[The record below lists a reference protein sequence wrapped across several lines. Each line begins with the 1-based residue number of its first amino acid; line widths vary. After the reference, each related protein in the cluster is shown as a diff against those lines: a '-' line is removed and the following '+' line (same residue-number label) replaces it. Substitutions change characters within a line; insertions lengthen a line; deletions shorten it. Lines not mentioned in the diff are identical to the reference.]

1 MKNFLLKVALIGAMF
16 AGLALTGC
24 ENEDPME
31 NVAMGAE
38 VTSTSLTG
46 VSVKVMTNG
55 ITEYAYTVMQAG
67 ATKPTADAVFAN
79 GTVKSLEFT
88 DGEDAFTV
96 SGLTPESDYVCY
108 VAGKA
113 GSTYY
118 PVVCDLAFSTAVVPA
133 SMSAAL
139 VESATTAQT
148 LSVEVK
154 TVKIKAFAY
163 AAFKA
168 EEAPEKA
175 PNADVVFADGQMVE
189 CSDGTHSFTLE
200 ELSPNTEYV
209 VYVAGLLSEADE
221 NGNNQPYEK
230 VLEVKAT
237 TGDFTEELTIFD
249 NTGRSFKLHVKPTLS
264 DPANVIKWGTCDIFM
279 YNMNNTPDFEM
290 LNLHDQYYGNYF
302 QGDTTLVFDEAHGNV
317 WSDEMGDYITYYEA
331 IVPGQPQ
338 YLALGEFKYSDNE
351 EEHGRWGWGPGYYLA
366 MFDQEAYYE
375 QMYAYWYGETD
386 TAPEEGPFWT
396 GYHKQIKFQTKA
408 PELLDAAL
416 EIDMSGLRANGGP
429 IKINTNGNADRITV
443 MLLDPMTYQ
452 QIMPLLDDNED
463 YLQWFTTSYVGFM
476 MVGSK
481 TLAGA
486 NIKFEMTDFL
496 WEVNKEETYKLL
508 VVATKDAVEG
518 SLDTKYQQ
526 FAKADVVLPDYKL
539 PAPTLEIT
547 PIESTSPFEVS
558 FNVKCP
564 SQDAYYGKYA
574 ANYAREWAEAG
585 FDENPAEAM
594 EYNGNDLTDDDL
606 ALINS
611 AEGMTFTFSSYEDK
625 VTKLGVVLKSIEGLP
640 CEPVIVENKSLAEP
654 AQTPVDSEYFTSLD
668 GEWTATATNLY
679 VKQTYLWG
687 EGRYQ
692 YDTIITEKKSK
703 VVIGDVTYP
712 AELSDDVYQTWF
724 DATPYDTKEAVDE
737 QYALFK
743 EAVDIFNK
751 KNAAQNRI
759 LMNGFDFQ
767 VPLTQ
772 YYKTYS
778 QYASPFELWC
788 SDSYNGYDNTSPV
801 WDFGP
806 KWYLEVAQDGTVTAP
821 FNVNYFAP
829 MSNWAA
835 YNAYYFCPMGEVT
848 WLPYDVSVAAD
859 YPGKNGQFP
868 VEISEDGNTIIVKN
882 IEYEGEK
889 LYPNMGTIGSYDGSF
904 STGTYG
910 RIVSEIVLTRGW
922 TEEGTDEPVETAAVS
937 DNVKYVTANYT
948 NYYNVKPAQKPKAR
962 TVIKA
967 MPNYEKV
974 EMKVVS
980 VDEFKAN
987 VEKLRKATK
996 AAARK

>member
-133 SMSAAL
+133 SMTAAL

-163 AAFKA
+163 TAFKA

-338 YLALGEFKYSDNE
+338 YLALGEFKYE
-351 EEHGRWGWGPGYYLA
+351 EDEDVHGRWGWGAGYYLA
-366 MFDQEAYYE
+366 LMDQEGYMNA
-375 QMYAYWYGETD
+375 MMDSWYGGGEMPNEND
-386 TAPEEGPFWT
+386 YWT

-408 PELLDAAL
+408 PELLDADL

-452 QIMPLLDDNED
+452 QIMPFLDDNED

-481 TLAGA
+481 TLGGA

-518 SLDTKYQQ
+518 SLDAKYQQ

-594 EYNGNDLTDDDL
+594 EYNGNDLTADDL

-611 AEGMTFTFSSYEDK
+611 AEGMVFSFPSYEDM
-625 VTKLGVVLKSIEGLP
+625 VTKLGVVLESIEGLP

-654 AQTPVDSEYFTSLD
+654 AKTPVDSKYFTSLD
-668 GEWTATATNLY
+668 GDWTATATNRI
-679 VKQTYLWG
+679 VKQTYDWQNG
-687 EGRYQ
+687 TYI
-692 YDTIITEKKSK
+692 YDTLITEKVSK
-703 VVIGDVTYP
+703 VTIGDVTYP
-712 AELSDDVYQTWF
+712 ASLDEEVYNTWF
-724 DATPYDTKEAVDE
+724 ENTPYKTEAEVDA
-737 QYALFK
+737 QFALFK

-772 YYKTYS
+772 YYTIYS
-778 QYASPFELWC
+778 KYSSPFELWC

-821 FNVNYFAP
+821 FNMNYFAP
-829 MSNWAA
+829 MSNWSS
-835 YNAYYFCPMGEVT
+835 YNAYYFAGASDKAYM
-848 WLPYDVSVAAD
+848 PYNTAVQAE
-859 YPGKNGQFP
+859 YPCENGQFP
-868 VEISEDGNTIIVKN
+868 VEISEDGNTITVKP
-882 IEYEGEK
+882 
-889 LYPNMGTIGSYDGSF
+889 LVAHDDTFYPNMGYVSWGNFTMGN
-904 STGTYG
+904 YG
-910 RIVSEIVLTRGW
+910 QIVSEIVLTRGW
-922 TEEGTDEPVETAAVS
+922 TEEGTDEPDETTAVA
-937 DNVKYVTANYT
+937 NGVKYVPANYT
-948 NYYNVKPAQKPKAR
+948 NLYNVKPAQKPMPR

>member
-24 ENEDPME
+24 ETADPME

-46 VSVKVMTNG
+46 VTVKVMTNG
-55 ITEYAYTVMQAG
+55 ITEYAYTVVPAG
-67 ATKPTADAVFAN
+67 SSKPTADAVFAN
-79 GTVKSLEFT
+79 GTVKSMEYT

-96 SGLTPESDYVCY
+96 GNLTPETDYVCY

-118 PVVCDLAFSTAVVPA
+118 PVVCDLAFSTNIIPA
-133 SMSAAL
+133 SMSAAV

-175 PNADVVFADGQMVE
+175 PAADVVFADGQMVE
-189 CSDGTHSFTLE
+189 CADGTHTFTME

-221 NGNNQPYEK
+221 NGVNQPYEK

-249 NTGRSFKLHVKPTLS
+249 NTGRSFKLHVKPQLS

-279 YNMNNTPDFEM
+279 YNMNQTPDFEM
-290 LNLHDQYYGNYF
+290 LNLHDEYYGNYF
-302 QGDTTLVFDEAHGNV
+302 QGDTTLVFDEAHGMV
-317 WSDEMGDYITYYEA
+317 WSDEIGDYVTYYEA

-338 YLALGEFKYSDNE
+338 YLALGEYKYSDDE

-396 GYHKQIKFQTKA
+396 GYHKSIKFQTKA
-408 PELLDAAL
+408 PELLDAGM
-416 EIDMSGLRANGGP
+416 EFDMSGLRANGGP
-429 IKINTNGNADRITV
+429 IRITTNGNAERVTV
-443 MLLDPMTYQ
+443 MLLDPMTYEQ
-452 QIMPLLDDNED
+452 VMPYLDNNTD

-476 MVGSK
+476 MVGAQ
-481 TLAGA
+481 TFAGA
-486 NIKFEMTDFL
+486 NIEFEMTDFL
-496 WEVNKEETYKLL
+496 WEVD
-508 VVATKDAVEG
+508 KDAKYYLLAVAAKDGVEG
-518 SLDTKYQQ
+518 SLDAKYQQ
-526 FAKADVVLPDYKL
+526 YKMAEVTLPDYTM
-539 PAPTLEIT
+539 PAPVVEIT

-558 FNVKCP
+558 FNVKCT

-585 FDENPAEAM
+585 FDESPAEAM
-594 EYNGNDLTDDDL
+594 EYYGNDLTAEDL

-611 AEGMTFTFSSYEDK
+611 AEGMTFTMSSYEDM
-625 VTKLGVVLKSIEGLP
+625 VTKLGVVLSSIEGLP
-640 CEPVIVENKSLAEP
+640 CEPVIAENKSMAEP
-654 AQTPVDSEYFTSLD
+654 AKEAVDSEYFTSLD
-668 GEWTATATNLY
+668 GEWTATATNR
-679 VKQTYLWG
+679 VINQTYDWKNG
-687 EGRYQ
+687 KYI
-692 YDTIITEKKSK
+692 YDTVYTVKKSK
-703 VVIGDVTYP
+703 VTIGNVGYP
-712 AELSDDVYQTWF
+712 ATLDEDVYQTWF
-724 DATPYDTKEAVDE
+724 DETPYDTKEAVDE

-751 KNAAQNRI
+751 KTAAQNRI
-759 LMNGFDFQ
+759 LLNGFDFQ
-767 VPLTQ
+767 VSK
-772 YYKTYS
+772 YSTYS
-778 QYASPFELWC
+778 QYASPFELWS
-788 SDSYNGYDNTSPV
+788 SDSYNGYDNASPV

-806 KWYLEVAQDGTVTAP
+806 KWYLEVAKDGSVTAP

-829 MSNWAA
+829 MANWK
-835 YNAYYFCPMGEVT
+835 YYSPYYFAGT
-848 WLPYDVSVAAD
+848 SDKAYAPYKVDGSTE
-859 YPGKNGQFP
+859 YPNENGQFP
-868 VEISEDGNTIIVKN
+868 VEISEDGNTITVKP
-882 IEYEGEK
+882 YVADGDTF
-889 LYPNMGTIGSYDGSF
+889 YPNMGYISWGSF

-910 RIVSEIVLTRGW
+910 QIVTDIVLTRGW
-922 TEEGTDEPVETAAVS
+922 TEEGADEPVETAAV
-937 DNVKYVTANYT
+937 DNNVKYVPANYT
-948 NYYNVKPAQKPKAR
+948 QLYNVKPAQKPMPR
-962 TVIKA
+962 TVVKA
-967 MPNYEKV
+967 LPTFEKV
-974 EMKVVS
+974 EMKVVR
-980 VDEFKAN
+980 VEEFKAN
-987 VEKLRKATK
+987 VEKLRKAMKT
-996 AAARK
+996 AARK

>member
-24 ENEDPME
+24 ETADPME

-46 VSVKVMTNG
+46 VTVKVMTNG
-55 ITEYAYTVMQAG
+55 ITEYAYTVVPAG
-67 ATKPTADAVFAN
+67 SSKPTADAVFAN
-79 GTVKSLEFT
+79 GTVKSMEYT

-96 SGLTPESDYVCY
+96 GNLTPETDYVCY

-118 PVVCDLAFSTAVVPA
+118 PVVCDLAFSTNIIPA
-133 SMSAAL
+133 SMSAAV

-175 PNADVVFADGQMVE
+175 PAADVVFADGQMVE
-189 CSDGTHSFTLE
+189 CADGTHTFTME

-221 NGNNQPYEK
+221 NGVNQPYEK

-249 NTGRSFKLHVKPTLS
+249 NTGRSFKLHVKPQLS

-279 YNMNNTPDFEM
+279 YNMNQTPDFEM
-290 LNLHDQYYGNYF
+290 LNLHDEYYGNYF
-302 QGDTTLVFDEAHGNV
+302 QGDTTLVFDEAHGMV
-317 WSDEMGDYITYYEA
+317 WSDEIGDYVTYYEA

-338 YLALGEFKYSDNE
+338 YLALGEYKYSDDE

-396 GYHKQIKFQTKA
+396 GYHKSIKFQTKA
-408 PELLDAAL
+408 PELLDAGM
-416 EIDMSGLRANGGP
+416 EFDMSGLRANGGP
-429 IKINTNGNADRITV
+429 IRITTNGNAERVTV
-443 MLLDPMTYQ
+443 MLLDPMTYEQ
-452 QIMPLLDDNED
+452 VMPYLDNNTD

-476 MVGSK
+476 MVGAQ
-481 TLAGA
+481 TFAGA
-486 NIKFEMTDFL
+486 NIEFEMTDFL
-496 WEVNKEETYKLL
+496 WEVD
-508 VVATKDAVEG
+508 KDAKYYLLAVAAKDGVEG
-518 SLDTKYQQ
+518 SLDAKYQQ
-526 FAKADVVLPDYKL
+526 YKMAEVTLPDYTM
-539 PAPTLEIT
+539 PAPVVEIT

-558 FNVKCP
+558 FNVKCT

-585 FDENPAEAM
+585 FDESPAEAM
-594 EYNGNDLTDDDL
+594 EYYGNDLTAEDL

-611 AEGMTFTFSSYEDK
+611 AEGMTFTMSSYEDM
-625 VTKLGVVLKSIEGLP
+625 VTKLGVVLSSIEGLP
-640 CEPVIVENKSLAEP
+640 CEPVIAENKSMAEP
-654 AQTPVDSEYFTSLD
+654 AKEAVDSEYFTSLD
-668 GEWTATATNLY
+668 GEWTATATNR
-679 VKQTYLWG
+679 VINQTYDWKNG
-687 EGRYQ
+687 KYI
-692 YDTIITEKKSK
+692 YDTVYTVKKSK
-703 VVIGDVTYP
+703 VTIGNVGYP
-712 AELSDDVYQTWF
+712 ATLDEDVYQTWF
-724 DATPYDTKEAVDE
+724 DETPYDTKEAVDE

-751 KNAAQNRI
+751 KTAAQNRI
-759 LMNGFDFQ
+759 LLNGFDFQ
-767 VPLTQ
+767 VSK
-772 YYKTYS
+772 YSTYS
-778 QYASPFELWC
+778 QYASPFELWS
-788 SDSYNGYDNTSPV
+788 SDSYNGYDNASPV

-806 KWYLEVAQDGTVTAP
+806 KWYLEVAKDGSVTAP

-829 MSNWAA
+829 MANWK
-835 YNAYYFCPMGEVT
+835 YYSPYYFAGT
-848 WLPYDVSVAAD
+848 SDKAYAPYKVDGSTE
-859 YPGKNGQFP
+859 YPNENGQFP
-868 VEISEDGNTIIVKN
+868 VEISEDGNTITVKP
-882 IEYEGEK
+882 YVADGDTF
-889 LYPNMGTIGSYDGSF
+889 YPNMGYISWGSF

-910 RIVSEIVLTRGW
+910 QIVTDIVLTRGW
-922 TEEGTDEPVETAAVS
+922 TEEGADEPVETAAV
-937 DNVKYVTANYT
+937 DNNVKYVPANYT
-948 NYYNVKPAQKPKAR
+948 QLYNVKPAQKPMPR
-962 TVIKA
+962 TVVKA
-967 MPNYEKV
+967 LPTFEKV
-974 EMKVVS
+974 EMKVVR
-980 VDEFKAN
+980 VEEFKAN

>member
-1 MKNFLLKVALIGAMF
+1 MKNFLLKVALFSAMF
-16 AGLALTGC
+16 AGLVLTGC
-24 ENEDPME
+24 EKDDPIKDA
-31 NVAMGAE
+31 AMGAE
-38 VTSTSLTG
+38 VTSTTLT
-46 VSVKVMTNG
+46 SAAIKVMSYDV
-55 ITEYAYTVMQAG
+55 TEYAYTVSPKAS

-79 GTVKSLEFT
+79 GTVEEMV
-88 DGEDAFTV
+88 DGEAV
-96 SGLTPESDYVCY
+96 IELANLTPETEYVAY
-108 VAGKA
+108 VAGRV
-113 GSTYY
+113 GSNYY
-118 PVVCDLAFSTAVVPA
+118 PTVFELAFATNDIPV
-133 SMSAAL
+133 SMNATL
-139 VESATTAQT
+139 VETATTAQSLT
-148 LSVEVK
+148 IELDV
-154 TVKIKAFAY
+154 VKIKKYAY
-163 AAFKA
+163 VAVKAA
-168 EEAPEKA
+168 EAPSA
-175 PNADVVFADGQMVE
+175 TPDAAVVFADGTAVD
-189 CSDGTHSFTLE
+189 CSTGKYTIKLE
-200 ELSPNTEYV
+200 ELSPNTDYV
-209 VYVAGLLSEADE
+209 IYIAGQEATTDE
-221 NGNNQPYEK
+221 LFAK

-279 YNMNNTPDFEM
+279 YNMNNTPDFEI

-338 YLALGEFKYSDNE
+338 YLALGEFKYSDDE
-351 EEHGRWGWGPGYYLA
+351 EEHGRWGWGAGYYLA
-366 MFDQEAYYE
+366 MFNQEAYYE
-375 QMYAYWYGETD
+375 AMYPYWYGETD
-386 TAPEEGPFWT
+386 QMPNENEYWT

-452 QIMPLLDDNED
+452 NIMPLLDDNED
-463 YLQWFTTSYVGFM
+463 YLQWFTTSYIGFM
-476 MVGSK
+476 MVGAQ
-481 TLAGA
+481 TFAGA
-486 NIKFEMTDFL
+486 NIQFEMTDFL
-496 WEVNKEETYKLL
+496 WEVDKDAQYKLM

-518 SLDTKYQQ
+518 SLDAKYQQ
-526 FAKADVVLPDYKL
+526 YAKADVVLPDYKL

-594 EYNGNDLTDDDL
+594 EYNGNDLTADDL

-611 AEGMTFTFSSYEDK
+611 AEGMVFNFPSYEDM
-625 VTKLGVVLKSIEGLP
+625 VTKLGVVLESIEGLP

-654 AQTPVDSEYFTSLD
+654 AKTPVDSKYFTSLNGD
-668 GEWTATATNLY
+668 WTATATNRL
-679 VKQTYLWG
+679 VKQTYDWQNG
-687 EGRYQ
+687 GYI
-692 YDTIITEKKSK
+692 YDTIITEKVSK
-703 VVIGDVTYP
+703 VTIGDVTYP
-712 AELSDDVYQTWF
+712 ASLDEEVYNTWF
-724 DATPYDTKEAVDE
+724 ENTPYKTEAEVDA
-737 QYALFK
+737 QFALFK

-772 YYKTYS
+772 YYTIYS
-778 QYASPFELWC
+778 KYSSPFELWC

-806 KWYLEVAQDGTVTAP
+806 KWYLEVAADGSVTAP
-821 FNVNYFAP
+821 FNMNYFAP
-829 MSNWAA
+829 MSNWSS
-835 YNAYYFCPMGEVT
+835 YNAYYFAGASDKAYM
-848 WLPYDVSVAAD
+848 PYNTAVQAE
-859 YPGKNGQFP
+859 YPCENGQFP
-868 VEISEDGNTIIVKN
+868 VEISEDGNTITVKPLVAHN
-882 IEYEGEK
+882 DTF
-889 LYPNMGTIGSYDGSF
+889 YPNMGYVSWGDFTMGN
-904 STGTYG
+904 YG
-910 RIVSEIVLTRGW
+910 QIVSEIVLTRGW
-922 TEEGTDEPVETAAVS
+922 TEEGTDEPVETAAVA
-937 DNVKYVTANYT
+937 NGVKYVPANYT
-948 NYYNVKPAQKPKAR
+948 NLYNVKPAQKPMPR

>member
-24 ENEDPME
+24 ETADPME

-46 VSVKVMTNG
+46 VTVKVMTNG
-55 ITEYAYTVMQAG
+55 ITEYAYTVVPAG
-67 ATKPTADAVFAN
+67 SSKPTADAVFAN
-79 GTVKSLEFT
+79 GTVKSMEYT

-96 SGLTPESDYVCY
+96 GNLTPETDYVCY

-118 PVVCDLAFSTAVVPA
+118 PVVCDLAFSTNIIPA
-133 SMSAAL
+133 SMSAAV

-175 PNADVVFADGQMVE
+175 PAADVVFADGQMVE
-189 CSDGTHSFTLE
+189 CADGTHTFTME

-221 NGNNQPYEK
+221 NGVNQPYEK

-249 NTGRSFKLHVKPTLS
+249 NTGRSFKLHVKPQLS

-279 YNMNNTPDFEM
+279 YNMNQTPDFEM

-317 WSDEMGDYITYYEA
+317 WSDEMGDYVTFYEA

-338 YLALGEFKYSDNE
+338 YLALGEYKYSDDE

-396 GYHKQIKFQTKA
+396 GYHKSIKFQTKA
-408 PELLDAAL
+408 PELLDAGM
-416 EIDMSGLRANGGP
+416 EFDMSGLRANGGP
-429 IKINTNGNADRITV
+429 IRITTNGNAERVTV
-443 MLLDPMTYQ
+443 MLLDPMTYEQ
-452 QIMPLLDDNED
+452 VMPYLDNNTD

-476 MVGSK
+476 MVGAQ
-481 TLAGA
+481 TFAGA
-486 NIKFEMTDFL
+486 NIEFEMTDFL
-496 WEVNKEETYKLL
+496 WEVD
-508 VVATKDAVEG
+508 KDAKYYLLAVAAKDGVEG
-518 SLDTKYQQ
+518 SLDAKYQQ
-526 FAKADVVLPDYKL
+526 YKMAEVTLPDYTM
-539 PAPTLEIT
+539 PAPVVEIT

-558 FNVKCP
+558 FNVKCT

-585 FDENPAEAM
+585 FDESPAEAM
-594 EYNGNDLTDDDL
+594 EYYGNDLTAEDL

-611 AEGMTFTFSSYEDK
+611 AEGMTFTMSSYEDM
-625 VTKLGVVLKSIEGLP
+625 VTKLGVVLSSIEGLP
-640 CEPVIVENKSLAEP
+640 CEPVIAENKSMAEP
-654 AQTPVDSEYFTSLD
+654 AKEAVDSEYFTSLD
-668 GEWTATATNLY
+668 GEWTATATNR
-679 VKQTYLWG
+679 VINQTYDWKNG
-687 EGRYQ
+687 KYI
-692 YDTIITEKKSK
+692 YDTVYTVKKSK
-703 VVIGDVTYP
+703 VTIGNVGYP
-712 AELSDDVYQTWF
+712 ATLDEDVYQTWF
-724 DATPYDTKEAVDE
+724 DETPYDTKEAVDE

-751 KNAAQNRI
+751 KTAAQNRI
-759 LMNGFDFQ
+759 LLNGFDFQ
-767 VPLTQ
+767 VSK
-772 YYKTYS
+772 YSTYS
-778 QYASPFELWC
+778 QYASPFELWS
-788 SDSYNGYDNTSPV
+788 SDSYNGYDNASPV

-806 KWYLEVAQDGTVTAP
+806 KWYLEVAKDGSVTAP

-829 MSNWAA
+829 MANWK
-835 YNAYYFCPMGEVT
+835 YYSPYYFAGT
-848 WLPYDVSVAAD
+848 SDKAYAPYKVDGSTE
-859 YPGKNGQFP
+859 YPNENGQFP
-868 VEISEDGNTIIVKN
+868 VEISEDGNTITVKP
-882 IEYEGEK
+882 YVADGDTF
-889 LYPNMGTIGSYDGSF
+889 YPNMGYISWGSF

-910 RIVSEIVLTRGW
+910 QIVTDIVLTRGW
-922 TEEGTDEPVETAAVS
+922 TEEGADEPVETAAV
-937 DNVKYVTANYT
+937 DNNVKYVPANYT
-948 NYYNVKPAQKPKAR
+948 QLYNVKPAQKPMPR
-962 TVIKA
+962 TVVKA
-967 MPNYEKV
+967 LPTFEKV
-974 EMKVVS
+974 EMKVVR
-980 VDEFKAN
+980 VEEFKAN

>member
-163 AAFKA
+163 TAFKA

-279 YNMNNTPDFEM
+279 YNMNNTPDYEM

-338 YLALGEFKYSDNE
+338 YLALGEYKYSDNE
-351 EEHGRWGWGPGYYLA
+351 DEHGRWGWGAGYYLA
-366 MFDQEAYYE
+366 LMDMEGFNNAMMD
-375 QMYAYWYGETD
+375 YWYGMTD
-386 TAPEEGPFWT
+386 QMPDENPYWT

-429 IKINTNGNADRITV
+429 IKINTNGNAERITV

-452 QIMPLLDDNED
+452 QVMPFLDDNED

-476 MVGSK
+476 MVGAQ
-481 TLAGA
+481 TFGGA
-486 NIKFEMTDFL
+486 NIQFEMTDFL
-496 WEVNKEETYKLL
+496 WEVSKEETYKLL

-518 SLDTKYQQ
+518 SLDAKYQQ
-526 FAKADVVLPDYKL
+526 FVKADVVLPDYKL

-594 EYNGNDLTDDDL
+594 EYNGNDLTADDL

-611 AEGMTFTFSSYEDK
+611 AEGMVFNFPSYEDM
-625 VTKLGVVLKSIEGLP
+625 VTKLGVVLESIEGLP

-654 AQTPVDSEYFTSLD
+654 AKTPVDSKYFTSLD
-668 GEWTATATNLY
+668 GDWTATATNRL
-679 VKQTYLWG
+679 VKQTYDWENG
-687 EGRYQ
+687 GYI
-692 YDTIITEKKSK
+692 YDTIITEKVSK
-703 VVIGDVTYP
+703 VTIGDVTYP
-712 AELSDDVYQTWF
+712 ASLDEEVYNTWF
-724 DATPYDTKEAVDE
+724 ENTPYKTEAEVDA
-737 QYALFK
+737 QFALFK

-772 YYKTYS
+772 YYTIYS
-778 QYASPFELWC
+778 KYSSPFELWC

-806 KWYLEVAQDGTVTAP
+806 KWYLEVAADGSVTAP
-821 FNVNYFAP
+821 FNMNYFAP
-829 MSNWAA
+829 MSNWSS
-835 YNAYYFCPMGEVT
+835 YNAYYFAGASDKAYM
-848 WLPYDVSVAAD
+848 PYNTAVQAE
-859 YPGKNGQFP
+859 YPCENGQFP
-868 VEISEDGNTIIVKN
+868 VEISEDGNTITVKPLVAHN
-882 IEYEGEK
+882 DTF
-889 LYPNMGTIGSYDGSF
+889 YPNMGYVSWGDFTMGN
-904 STGTYG
+904 YG
-910 RIVSEIVLTRGW
+910 QIVSEIVLTRGW
-922 TEEGTDEPVETAAVS
+922 TEEGTDEPVETAAVA
-937 DNVKYVTANYT
+937 NGVKYVPANYT
-948 NYYNVKPAQKPKAR
+948 NLYNVKPAQKPMPR

>member
-24 ENEDPME
+24 ETADPME

-46 VSVKVMTNG
+46 VTVKVMTNG
-55 ITEYAYTVMQAG
+55 ITEYAYTVVPAG
-67 ATKPTADAVFAN
+67 SSKPTADAVFAN
-79 GTVKSLEFT
+79 GTVKSMEYT

-96 SGLTPESDYVCY
+96 GNLTPETDYVCY

-118 PVVCDLAFSTAVVPA
+118 PVVCDLAFSTNIIPA
-133 SMSAAL
+133 SMSAAV

-175 PNADVVFADGQMVE
+175 PAADVVFADGQMVE
-189 CSDGTHSFTLE
+189 CADGTHTFTME

-221 NGNNQPYEK
+221 NGVNQPYEK

-249 NTGRSFKLHVKPTLS
+249 NTGRSFKLHVKPQLS

-279 YNMNNTPDFEM
+279 YNMNQTPDFEM

-338 YLALGEFKYSDNE
+338 YLALGEFKYSDDE

-386 TAPEEGPFWT
+386 TAPEEGPFWN
-396 GYHKQIKFQTKA
+396 GYHKSIKFQTKA
-408 PELLDAAL
+408 PELLDAGM
-416 EIDMSGLRANGGP
+416 EFDMSGLRANGGP
-429 IKINTNGNADRITV
+429 IRITTNGNAERVTV
-443 MLLDPMTYQ
+443 MLLDPMTYEQ
-452 QIMPLLDDNED
+452 VMPMLDNNED

-476 MVGSK
+476 MVGAQ
-481 TLAGA
+481 TFAGT
-486 NIKFEMTDFL
+486 NIEFEMTDFL
-496 WEVNKEETYKLL
+496 WEVDKEAKYYLMA
-508 VVATKDAVEG
+508 VAAKDEVEG
-518 SLDTKYQQ
+518 SLDAKYQQ
-526 FAKADVVLPDYKL
+526 YKMAEVTLPDYTM
-539 PAPTLEIT
+539 PAPVVEVT

-558 FNVKCP
+558 FNVKCT

-585 FDENPAEAM
+585 FDESPAEAM

-611 AEGMTFTFSSYEDK
+611 AEGMTFTMSSYEDM
-625 VTKLGVVLKSIEGLP
+625 VTKLGVVLSSIEGLP
-640 CEPVIVENKSLAEP
+640 CEPVIAENKSMAEP
-654 AQTPVDSEYFTSLD
+654 AKEAVDSEYFTSLD
-668 GEWTATATNLY
+668 GEWTATATNR
-679 VKQTYLWG
+679 VINQTYIWG

-692 YDTIITEKKSK
+692 YDTVYTVKKSK
-703 VVIGDVTYP
+703 VIIGDVDYP
-712 AELSDDVYQTWF
+712 AELDEDVYNTWF
-724 DATPYDTKEAVDE
+724 ENTPYETKEAVDE
-737 QYALFK
+737 QFALFK

-751 KNAAQNRI
+751 KTAAQNRI
-759 LMNGFDFQ
+759 LLNGFDFQ
-767 VPLTQ
+767 VSK
-772 YYKTYS
+772 YSTYS

-788 SDSYNGYDNTSPV
+788 SDSYNGYDNASPV

-806 KWYLEVAQDGTVTAP
+806 KWYLEVAKDGTVTAP
-821 FNVNYFAP
+821 FNMNYFAP
-829 MSNWAA
+829 MSNWKY
-835 YNAYYFCPMGEVT
+835 YNPYYFAGASDKAYA
-848 WLPYDVSVAAD
+848 PYKVDGSTE
-859 YPGKNGQFP
+859 YPNENGQFP
-868 VEISEDGNTIIVKN
+868 VEISEDGNTITVKP
-882 IEYEGEK
+882 YVAAGDTF
-889 LYPNMGTIGSYDGSF
+889 YPNMGYFSWGSF

-910 RIVSEIVLTRGW
+910 QIVTDIVLTRGW
-922 TEEGTDEPVETAAVS
+922 TEENAGEGEQTEAVAN
-937 DNVKYVTANYT
+937 DVKYVPANYT
-948 NYYNVKPAQKPKAR
+948 TLYNVKPAQKPMPR

>member
-24 ENEDPME
+24 ETADPME

-46 VSVKVMTNG
+46 VTVKVMTNG
-55 ITEYAYTVMQAG
+55 ITEYAYTVVPAG
-67 ATKPTADAVFAN
+67 SSKPTADAVFAN
-79 GTVKSLEFT
+79 GTVKSMEYT

-96 SGLTPESDYVCY
+96 GNLTPETDYVCY

-118 PVVCDLAFSTAVVPA
+118 PVVCDLAFSTNIIPA
-133 SMSAAL
+133 SMSAAV

-175 PNADVVFADGQMVE
+175 PAADVVFADGQMVE
-189 CSDGTHSFTLE
+189 CADGTHTFTME

-221 NGNNQPYEK
+221 NGVNQPYEK

-249 NTGRSFKLHVKPTLS
+249 NTGRSFKLHVKPQLS

-279 YNMNNTPDFEM
+279 YNMNQTPDFEM

-317 WSDEMGDYITYYEA
+317 WSDEMGDYVTFYEA

-338 YLALGEFKYSDNE
+338 YLALGEFKYSDDE
-351 EEHGRWGWGPGYYLA
+351 EEHGRWGWGAGYYMA
-366 MFDQEAYYE
+366 MFNQEAYYE

-396 GYHKQIKFQTKA
+396 GYHKSIKFQTKA
-408 PELLDAAL
+408 PELLDAGM
-416 EIDMSGLRANGGP
+416 EFDMSGLRANGGP
-429 IKINTNGNADRITV
+429 IRITTNGNAERVTV
-443 MLLDPMTYQ
+443 MLLDPMTYEQ
-452 QIMPLLDDNED
+452 VMPYLDNNTD

-476 MVGSK
+476 MVGAQ
-481 TLAGA
+481 TFAGA
-486 NIKFEMTDFL
+486 NIEFEMTDFL
-496 WEVNKEETYKLL
+496 WEVD
-508 VVATKDAVEG
+508 KDAKYYLLAVAAKDGVEG
-518 SLDTKYQQ
+518 SLDAKYQQ
-526 FAKADVVLPDYKL
+526 FVKADVVLPDYKL

-564 SQDAYYGKYA
+564 SKDAYYGKYA

-625 VTKLGVVLKSIEGLP
+625 VTKLGVVLESIEGLP

-654 AQTPVDSEYFTSLD
+654 AKEAVDSKYFTSLD
-668 GEWTATATNLY
+668 GEWTATATNR
-679 VKQTYLWG
+679 VINQTYDWKNG
-687 EGRYQ
+687 KYI
-692 YDTIITEKKSK
+692 YDTVYTVKKSK
-703 VVIGDVTYP
+703 VTIGNVGYP
-712 AELSDDVYQTWF
+712 ATLDEDVYQTWF
-724 DATPYDTKEAVDE
+724 DETPYDTKEAVDE

-751 KNAAQNRI
+751 KTAAQNRI
-759 LMNGFDFQ
+759 LLNGFDFQ
-767 VPLTQ
+767 VSK
-772 YYKTYS
+772 YSTYS
-778 QYASPFELWC
+778 QYASPFELWS
-788 SDSYNGYDNTSPV
+788 SDSYNGYDNASPV

-806 KWYLEVAQDGTVTAP
+806 KWYLEVAKDGSVTAP

-829 MSNWAA
+829 MANWK
-835 YNAYYFCPMGEVT
+835 YYSPYYFAGT
-848 WLPYDVSVAAD
+848 SDKAYAPYKVDGSTE
-859 YPGKNGQFP
+859 YPNENGQFP
-868 VEISEDGNTIIVKN
+868 VEISEDGNTITVKP
-882 IEYEGEK
+882 YVADGDTF
-889 LYPNMGTIGSYDGSF
+889 YPNMGYISWGSF

-910 RIVSEIVLTRGW
+910 QIVTDIVLTRGW
-922 TEEGTDEPVETAAVS
+922 TEEGADEPVETAAV
-937 DNVKYVTANYT
+937 DNNVKYVPANYT
-948 NYYNVKPAQKPKAR
+948 QLYNVKPAQKPMPR

>member
-24 ENEDPME
+24 ETADPME

-46 VSVKVMTNG
+46 VTVKVMTNG
-55 ITEYAYTVMQAG
+55 ITEYAYMVAQAG
-67 ATKPTADAVFAN
+67 TTKPTADAVFAN
-79 GTVKSLEFT
+79 GTVKSLEYT
-88 DGEDAFTV
+88 DGEDAFTA
-96 SGLTPESDYVCY
+96 GNLTPETDYVVY
-108 VAGKA
+108 VAGKVGA
-113 GSTYY
+113 NYY
-118 PVVCDLAFSTAVVPA
+118 PFVSEMAFSTNIVPA
-133 SMSAAL
+133 SMTAAL

-163 AAFKA
+163 TAVKA
-168 EEAPEKA
+168 EEAPEKT
-175 PNADVVFADGQMVE
+175 PSADAVFADGEMVE
-189 CSDGTHSFTLE
+189 CTDGTKSFTLE

-237 TGDFTEELTIFD
+237 TGDFTEETTIFD
-249 NTGRSFKLHVKPTLS
+249 NTGRSFKLHVKPQLS
-264 DPANVIKWGTCDIFM
+264 NPANVIKWGTCDIFM
-279 YNMNNTPDFEM
+279 YNMNSTPDYEM
-290 LNLHDQYYGNYF
+290 LNLNDDYYGNYF

-317 WSDEMGDYITYYEA
+317 WSDMMGDYITYYEA

-338 YLALGEFKYSDNE
+338 YLALGEYKYSDNE
-351 EEHGRWGWGPGYYLA
+351 DEHGRWGWGAGYYLA
-366 MFDQEAYYE
+366 LMDMEGFNNAMMD
-375 QMYAYWYGETD
+375 YWYGMTD
-386 TAPEEGPFWT
+386 QMPDENPYWT

-408 PELLDAAL
+408 PEVLDAAL

-429 IKINTNGNADRITV
+429 IRINTNGAADRVTV
-443 MLLDPMTYQ
+443 MLLDPMTYEQ
-452 QIMPLLDDNED
+452 VMPFLDNNED

-476 MVGSK
+476 MVGAQ
-481 TLAGA
+481 TFAGA
-486 NIKFEMTDFL
+486 NIEFEMTDFL
-496 WEVNKEETYKLL
+496 WEVSKEETYKLM

-518 SLDTKYQQ
+518 SLDAQYQQ
-526 FAKADVVLPDYKL
+526 YVKADVVLPDYKL

-594 EYNGNDLTDDDL
+594 EYNGNDLTADDL

-625 VTKLGVVLKSIEGLP
+625 VTKLGVVLESIEGLP

-654 AQTPVDSEYFTSLD
+654 AKTPVDSKYFTSLD
-668 GEWTATATNLY
+668 GEWTATATNR
-679 VKQTYLWG
+679 VINQTYLWG

-692 YDTIITEKKSK
+692 YDTVYTVKKSK
-703 VVIGDVTYP
+703 VIIGDVDYP
-712 AELSDDVYQTWF
+712 AELDEDVYNTWF
-724 DATPYDTKEAVDE
+724 ENTPYQTEAEVDA

-751 KNAAQNRI
+751 KTAAQNRI
-759 LMNGFDFQ
+759 LLNGFDFQ
-767 VPLTQ
+767 VSK
-772 YYKTYS
+772 YSTYS

-788 SDSYNGYDNTSPV
+788 SDSYNGYDNASPV

-806 KWYLEVAQDGTVTAP
+806 KWYLEVAKDGTVTAP
-821 FNVNYFAP
+821 FNINYFAP
-829 MSNWAA
+829 MSNWKY
-835 YNAYYFCPMGEVT
+835 YNPYYFAGT
-848 WLPYDVSVAAD
+848 SDKAYAPYKVDGSTE
-859 YPGKNGQFP
+859 YPNENGQFP
-868 VEISEDGNTIIVKN
+868 VEISEDGNTITVKP
-882 IEYEGEK
+882 YVAADDTF
-889 LYPNMGTIGSYDGSF
+889 YPNMGYISWGSF

-910 RIVSEIVLTRGW
+910 QIVTDIVLTRGW
-922 TEEGTDEPVETAAVS
+922 TEENAGEGEQTEAVAN
-937 DNVKYVTANYT
+937 DVKYVPANYT
-948 NYYNVKPAQKPKAR
+948 TLYNVKPAQKPMPR

>member
-24 ENEDPME
+24 ETADPME

-46 VSVKVMTNG
+46 VTVKVMTNG
-55 ITEYAYTVMQAG
+55 ITEYAYTVVPAG
-67 ATKPTADAVFAN
+67 SSKPTADAVFAN
-79 GTVKSLEFT
+79 GTVKSMEYT

-96 SGLTPESDYVCY
+96 GNLAPETDYVCY

-118 PVVCDLAFSTAVVPA
+118 PVVCDLAFSTNIIPA
-133 SMSAAL
+133 SMSAAV

-175 PNADVVFADGQMVE
+175 PAADVVFADGQMVE
-189 CSDGTHSFTLE
+189 CADGTHTFTME

-209 VYVAGLLSEADE
+209 VYVAGLLREADE
-221 NGNNQPYEK
+221 NGVNQPYEK

-249 NTGRSFKLHVKPTLS
+249 NTGRSFKLHVKPQLS

-279 YNMNNTPDFEM
+279 YNMNQTPDFEM

-338 YLALGEFKYSDNE
+338 YLALGEFKYE
-351 EEHGRWGWGPGYYLA
+351 EDEEVHGRWGWGPGYYLA

-386 TAPEEGPFWT
+386 TAPEEGPFWN
-396 GYHKQIKFQTKA
+396 GYHKSIKFQTKA
-408 PELLDAAL
+408 PELLDAGM
-416 EIDMSGLRANGGP
+416 EFDMSGLRANGGP
-429 IKINTNGNADRITV
+429 IRITTNGNAERVTV
-443 MLLDPMTYQ
+443 MLLDPMTYEQ
-452 QIMPLLDDNED
+452 VMPMLDNNED

-476 MVGSK
+476 MVGAQ
-481 TLAGA
+481 TFAGA
-486 NIKFEMTDFL
+486 NIEFEMTDFL
-496 WEVNKEETYKLL
+496 WEVDKEAKYLL
-508 VVATKDAVEG
+508 LAVAAKDEVEG
-518 SLDTKYQQ
+518 SLDAKYQQ
-526 FAKADVVLPDYKL
+526 YKMAEVTLPDYTM
-539 PAPTLEIT
+539 PAPVVEVT

-558 FNVKCP
+558 FNVKCT

-585 FDENPAEAM
+585 FDESPAEAM
-594 EYNGNDLTDDDL
+594 EYYGNDLTAEDL

-611 AEGMTFTFSSYEDK
+611 AEGMTFTMSSYEDM
-625 VTKLGVVLKSIEGLP
+625 VTKLGVVLSSIEGLP
-640 CEPVIVENKSLAEP
+640 CEPVIAENKSMAEP
-654 AQTPVDSEYFTSLD
+654 AKEAVDSEYFTSLD
-668 GEWTATATNLY
+668 GEWTATATNR
-679 VKQTYLWG
+679 VINQTYDWKNG
-687 EGRYQ
+687 KYI
-692 YDTIITEKKSK
+692 YDTVYTVKKSK
-703 VVIGDVTYP
+703 VTIGDVDYP
-712 AELSDDVYQTWF
+712 AELSEDVYNTWF
-724 DATPYDTKEAVDE
+724 ENTPYETKEAVDE
-737 QYALFK
+737 QFALFK

-751 KNAAQNRI
+751 KTAAQNRI
-759 LMNGFDFQ
+759 LLNGFDFQ
-767 VPLTQ
+767 VSK
-772 YYKTYS
+772 YSTYS
-778 QYASPFELWC
+778 QYASPFELWS
-788 SDSYNGYDNTSPV
+788 SDSYNGYDNASPV

-806 KWYLEVAQDGTVTAP
+806 KWYLEVAADGSVTAP

-829 MSNWAA
+829 MANWKY
-835 YNAYYFCPMGEVT
+835 YNPYYFAGT
-848 WLPYDVSVAAD
+848 SDTAYAPYKIDGSTE
-859 YPGKNGQFP
+859 YPNENGQFP
-868 VEISEDGNTIIVKN
+868 VEISEDGNTITVKP
-882 IEYEGEK
+882 YVADGDTF
-889 LYPNMGTIGSYDGSF
+889 YPNMGYISWGSF

-910 RIVSEIVLTRGW
+910 QIVTDIVLTRGW
-922 TEEGTDEPVETAAVS
+922 TEEGADEPVETAAV
-937 DNVKYVTANYT
+937 DNNVKYVPANYT
-948 NYYNVKPAQKPKAR
+948 QLYNVKPAQKPMPR
-962 TVIKA
+962 TVVKA
-967 MPNYEKV
+967 LPTFEKV
-974 EMKVVS
+974 EMKVVR
-980 VDEFKAN
+980 VEEFKAN
-987 VEKLRKATK
+987 VEKLRKAMKT
-996 AAARK
+996 AARK

>member
-24 ENEDPME
+24 ETADPME

-46 VSVKVMTNG
+46 VTVKVMTNG
-55 ITEYAYTVMQAG
+55 ITEYAYTVVPAG
-67 ATKPTADAVFAN
+67 SSKPTADAVFAN
-79 GTVKSLEFT
+79 GTVKSMEYT

-96 SGLTPESDYVCY
+96 GNLAPETDYVCY

-118 PVVCDLAFSTAVVPA
+118 PVVCDLAFSTNIIPA
-133 SMSAAL
+133 SMSAAV

-168 EEAPEKA
+168 EEAPEKEPA
-175 PNADVVFADGQMVE
+175 ADVVFADGQMVE
-189 CSDGTHSFTLE
+189 CADGTHTFTME

-221 NGNNQPYEK
+221 NGVNQPYEK

-279 YNMNNTPDFEM
+279 YNMNQTPDFEM

-317 WSDEMGDYITYYEA
+317 WSDEMGDYVTYYEA

-338 YLALGEFKYSDNE
+338 YLALGEFKYE
-351 EEHGRWGWGPGYYLA
+351 EDEEVHGRWGWGPGYYLA

-386 TAPEEGPFWT
+386 TAPEEGPFWN
-396 GYHKQIKFQTKA
+396 GYHKSIKFQTKA

-429 IKINTNGNADRITV
+429 IKINTNGAAERITV

-452 QIMPLLDDNED
+452 QIMPLLDNNED

-476 MVGSK
+476 MVGAQ
-481 TLAGA
+481 TFGGA

-518 SLDTKYQQ
+518 SLDAKYQQ

-564 SQDAYYGKYA
+564 SKDAYYGKYA

-594 EYNGNDLTDDDL
+594 EYNGNDLTADDL

-625 VTKLGVVLKSIEGLP
+625 VTKLGVVLSSIEGLP
-640 CEPVIVENKSLAEP
+640 CEPVIAENKSMAEP
-654 AQTPVDSEYFTSLD
+654 AKEAVDSKYFTSLD
-668 GEWTATATNLY
+668 GEWTATATNR
-679 VKQTYLWG
+679 VINQTYDWKNG
-687 EGRYQ
+687 KYI
-692 YDTIITEKKSK
+692 YDTVYTVKKSK
-703 VVIGDVTYP
+703 VTIGDVDYP
-712 AELSDDVYQTWF
+712 AELSEDVYNTWF
-724 DATPYDTKEAVDE
+724 ENTPYETKEAVDE
-737 QYALFK
+737 QFALFK

-751 KNAAQNRI
+751 KTAAQNRI
-759 LMNGFDFQ
+759 LLNGFDFQ
-767 VPLTQ
+767 VSK
-772 YYKTYS
+772 YSTYS
-778 QYASPFELWC
+778 QYASPFELWS
-788 SDSYNGYDNTSPV
+788 SDSYNGYDNASPV

-806 KWYLEVAQDGTVTAP
+806 KWYLEVAKDGSVTAP

-829 MSNWAA
+829 MANWKY
-835 YNAYYFCPMGEVT
+835 YNPYYFAGT
-848 WLPYDVSVAAD
+848 SDTAYAPYKIDGSTE
-859 YPGKNGQFP
+859 YPNENGQFP
-868 VEISEDGNTIIVKN
+868 VEISEDGNTITVKP
-882 IEYEGEK
+882 YVADGDTF
-889 LYPNMGTIGSYDGSF
+889 YPNMGYISWGSF

-910 RIVSEIVLTRGW
+910 QIVTDIVLTRGW
-922 TEEGTDEPVETAAVS
+922 TEEGADEPVETAAV
-937 DNVKYVTANYT
+937 DNNVKYVPANYT
-948 NYYNVKPAQKPKAR
+948 QLYNVKPAQKPMPR
-962 TVIKA
+962 TVVKA
-967 MPNYEKV
+967 LPTFEKV
-974 EMKVVS
+974 EMKVVR
-980 VDEFKAN
+980 VEEFKAN
-987 VEKLRKATK
+987 VEKLRKAMKT
-996 AAARK
+996 AARK

>member
-476 MVGSK
+476 MVGSISLSRRL
-481 TLAGA
+481 TLPPR
-486 NIKFEMTDFL
+486 
-496 WEVNKEETYKLL
+496 
-508 VVATKDAVEG
+508 
-518 SLDTKYQQ
+518 S
-526 FAKADVVLPDYKL
+526 
-539 PAPTLEIT
+539 
-547 PIESTSPFEVS
+547 
-558 FNVKCP
+558 
-564 SQDAYYGKYA
+564 
-574 ANYAREWAEAG
+574 R
-585 FDENPAEAM
+585 
-594 EYNGNDLTDDDL
+594 
-606 ALINS
+606 
-611 AEGMTFTFSSYEDK
+611 SS
-625 VTKLGVVLKSIEGLP
+625 
-640 CEPVIVENKSLAEP
+640 
-654 AQTPVDSEYFTSLD
+654 
-668 GEWTATATNLY
+668 
-679 VKQTYLWG
+679 
-687 EGRYQ
+687 R
-692 YDTIITEKKSK
+692 
-703 VVIGDVTYP
+703 
-712 AELSDDVYQTWF
+712 
-724 DATPYDTKEAVDE
+724 
-737 QYALFK
+737 
-743 EAVDIFNK
+743 
-751 KNAAQNRI
+751 
-759 LMNGFDFQ
+759 
-767 VPLTQ
+767 
-772 YYKTYS
+772 
-778 QYASPFELWC
+778 
-788 SDSYNGYDNTSPV
+788 
-801 WDFGP
+801 
-806 KWYLEVAQDGTVTAP
+806 
-821 FNVNYFAP
+821 
-829 MSNWAA
+829 
-835 YNAYYFCPMGEVT
+835 
-848 WLPYDVSVAAD
+848 
-859 YPGKNGQFP
+859 
-868 VEISEDGNTIIVKN
+868 
-882 IEYEGEK
+882 
-889 LYPNMGTIGSYDGSF
+889 
-904 STGTYG
+904 
-910 RIVSEIVLTRGW
+910 
-922 TEEGTDEPVETAAVS
+922 
-937 DNVKYVTANYT
+937 
-948 NYYNVKPAQKPKAR
+948 
-962 TVIKA
+962 
-967 MPNYEKV
+967 
-974 EMKVVS
+974 
-980 VDEFKAN
+980 
-987 VEKLRKATK
+987 
-996 AAARK
+996 